1 MSPFPHGVLLGRCL
15 PANQSSPA
23 TAFNALCG
31 LYGFP
36 IEQKMFDLYVRAT
49 GQAQGGD
56 ALTKA

>member
-1 MSPFPHGVLLGRCL
+1 MLSKLAGWRLKNGR
-15 PANQSSPA
+15 
-23 TAFNALCG
+23 
-31 LYGFP
+31 YGFP

>member
-1 MSPFPHGVLLGRCL
+1 MSPLPHSVFLGRCM

-23 TAFNALCG
+23 TAFNAVCD

-56 ALTKA
+56 P